1 MQMIFCTIR
10 LLIML
15 EEIRKKEKLLINNL
29 YNGYA
34 MIFQLEEEDSD
45 IQYVIQI
52 QNRNQ
57 KSVFNLIKRT

>member
-1 MQMIFCTIR
+1 MIFCTIR

-34 MIFQLEEEDSD
+34 MIF
-45 IQYVIQI
+45 
-52 QNRNQ
+52 
-57 KSVFNLIKRT
+57 